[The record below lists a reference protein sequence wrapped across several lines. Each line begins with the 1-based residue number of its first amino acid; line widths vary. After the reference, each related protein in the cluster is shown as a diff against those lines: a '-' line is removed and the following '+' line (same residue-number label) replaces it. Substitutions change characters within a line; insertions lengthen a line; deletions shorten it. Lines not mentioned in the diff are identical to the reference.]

1 MVTSSIQSHPI
12 PSTSL
17 HFTSLHIQSHLHLHY
32 YIEIS
37 GADDVDAQSN
47 AGNGIGSNIDVS
59 IGPKNSY
66 ITGSLLN
73 GSILGRLY

>member
-1 MVTSSIQSHPI
+1 MVTSSIPSHPI

-17 HFTSLHIQSHLHLHY
+17 PFPSLHFTSLHFTSLHFTSHLHY

-59 IGPKNSY
+59 IGPKN
-66 ITGSLLN
+66 
-73 GSILGRLY
+73 

>member
-12 PSTSL
+12 PYHPIHFPSL
-17 HFTSLHIQSHLHLHY
+17 HFTSLHFTSHHIQSHLHY

-59 IGPKNSY
+59 IGPKN
-66 ITGSLLN
+66 
-73 GSILGRLY
+73 

>member
-12 PSTSL
+12 PSHPLSFTSL
-17 HFTSLHIQSHLHLHY
+17 HFTSLHIQSHLHY

-59 IGPKNSY
+59 IGPKN
-66 ITGSLLN
+66 
-73 GSILGRLY
+73 